1 MWFVFP
7 QLARLGRSS
16 TARFYGINGRNE
28 ARRISR
34 TSAPGGPP
42 PRSRRDDPVL
52 GWQAQP
58 QQILGAID
66 AMKLRSS
73 LTLFDAMQ
81 PGDLFERALECFSN
95 SPDEHT
101 LALLDGAE

>member
-1 MWFVFP
+1 MVWAAAAAILP
-7 QLARLGRSS
+7 LKS
-16 TARFYGINGRNE
+16 
-28 ARRISR
+28 
-34 TSAPGGPP
+34 SAPVQPIMTPWAGK
-42 PRSRRDDPVL
+42 RSPL
-52 GWQAQP
+52 
-58 QQILGAID
+58 QILGAID

-81 PGDLFERALECFSN
+81 PGDLFERALNAFFD